1 MSESFYI
8 EILTPDRKFFWG
20 DVESVILNTPSGE
33 IGILKNHMP
42 MVALV
47 EVGSIKIKKNGNWI
61 EAVLG
66 QGFMEVQQNR
76 TIILVD
82 TAEWPDEIDL
92 NRAKAAKERAM
103 ERILRQANQTEYIQS
118 QAALARAMARLAV
131 GKKMK

>member
-82 TAEWPDEIDL
+82 TAEWPDEIDI